1 MQEMNLSWNQL
12 CGKGTV
18 GVLKALEVSSGTKE
32 NWRCISG
39 AGPPP
44 VFRYK
49 KMESI
54 ESHKNKEI
62 FHDYKF
68 TGTFSISMPE
78 KMNTAVFRFFVL
90 CEGSGV
96 ISVHVY

>member
-1 MQEMNLSWNQL
+1 MNLSWNQL

-44 VFRYK
+44 LFRYK
-49 KMESI
+49 KNGI
-54 ESHKNKEI
+54 H
-62 FHDYKF
+62 
-68 TGTFSISMPE
+68 
-78 KMNTAVFRFFVL
+78 
-90 CEGSGV
+90 
-96 ISVHVY
+96 